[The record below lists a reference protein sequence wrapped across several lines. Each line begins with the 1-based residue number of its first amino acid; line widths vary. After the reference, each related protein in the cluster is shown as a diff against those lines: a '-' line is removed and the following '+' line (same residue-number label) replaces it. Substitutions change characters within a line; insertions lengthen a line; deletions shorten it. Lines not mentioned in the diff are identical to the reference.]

1 MILGCGPALRLQAG
15 REVEEVKRNLERRI
29 GAANAEAVRARQV
42 AEQEKA
48 QRVKDKVTQQEKLR
62 GVVKEAT
69 EIRR

>member
-1 MILGCGPALRLQAG
+1 MGCGPALRLQAG

-29 GAANAEAVRARQV
+29 GMANAEAVRARQV
-42 AEQEKA
+42 AEQEKT